1 MAGTSLRPQ
10 RSSLIAETVHVLR
23 ESLQSGK
30 WHGQLPG
37 ERILCAEWGISR
49 PTLRVAVESLCREG
63 LLEVTQGK
71 RTRILLN
78 AQQKAAGTITIG
90 LLSPDSLQKMP
101 PFVMLWID
109 DLRALL
115 AAQGQLLQV
124 HVGRAGF
131 GTMNPDHALAAFVH
145 SMPATL
151 WLLYQSTEAM
161 QRWFAH
167 EALPCLVIGSLF
179 PEVKLPAVDRD
190 YRAVCRHTVGL
201 LTGRGHRRLAFLIH
215 EQRLGGDL
223 ESEQGYLEGLET
235 SRQKETSG
243 VILHHDDTILGIC
256 DTLDR
261 MLAKKVRPTAL
272 LVARTSVALTVYS
285 HLTRLRVRIP
295 EDIAIICR
303 DDDAFLDSIIPRM
316 SRYSINP
323 SDFAKRVFRIV
334 ISQVESGHVLK
345 GMKTIMPVF
354 TERESA

>member
-1 MAGTSLRPQ
+1 MTRTSLRPQ

-30 WHGQLPG
+30 WSGQLPG

-49 PTLRVAVESLCREG
+49 PTLRAAVEALCREG
-63 LLEVTQGK
+63 LLEVTQGRRTKILVNGHHK
-71 RTRILLN
+71 RP
-78 AQQKAAGTITIG
+78 GTITIG

-101 PFVMLWID
+101 PFVMLWVD
-109 DLRALL
+109 ELRGLL
-115 AAQGQLLQV
+115 AAQGHLLQV

-131 GTMNPDHALAAFVH
+131 KTTNPEHALRAFVH
-145 SMPATL
+145 SMPARL
-151 WLLYQSTEAM
+151 WLLYQSTEVM
-161 QRWFAH
+161 QRWFAQN
-167 EALPCLVIGSLF
+167 ALSCLVIGSLF

-190 YRAVCRHTVGL
+190 YRAVCRHAVGL

-215 EQRLGGDL
+215 EHRLGGDL

-235 SRQKETSG
+235 SRLKETFG
-243 VILHHDDTILGIC
+243 VILHHDDTTHGIC
-256 DTLDR
+256 EALDR
-261 MLAKKVRPTAL
+261 MLAKKVPPTAL
-272 LVARTSVALTVYS
+272 LVARTNVALTVYS
-285 HLTRLRVRIP
+285 HLTRLGIRIP
-295 EDIAIICR
+295 EDVAIVCR
-303 DDDAFLDSIIPRM
+303 DDDTFLDSIIPRM

-323 SDFAKRVFRIV
+323 SDFAKRIFRMV